1 MASVRAVRRVRF
13 LVVLLVATLVGCA
26 SFKVVDTQPLSATQL
41 EPHGAEAIS
50 KGGYRLASL
59 SAPHQLPD
67 LMVLVA
73 MSGGGKRS
81 AAFSYGAL
89 KGMLETPIP
98 TSTGAR
104 DLLHQLDGISGVSG
118 GSFTAAYYGL
128 YRDQMFGRYKKD
140 FLYRDTNS
148 YIYGVYLLPWNWT
161 WMVDPE
167 VGTNDFMERVYD
179 RTLFQG
185 ATFKDLQARGR
196 PVIGISA
203 TDLNYGTPFVFTQEF
218 FDVICSNLNEFPVA
232 RAVAASNGFP
242 GLFTPITLT
251 NRTADC
257 GGRKPGWERRVLPE
271 QRSDPLS
278 RLGAQANMID
288 RYLDPQRTRYL
299 HLADGGIADNLGLRV
314 VGNMM
319 LNLAQSPAELTRL
332 GHDQIR
338 RIVVISVDGQGAQD
352 PTIAQHKAMG
362 GLFSLFGLVSGA
374 QIDRY
379 NFETLT
385 AVNAQLRTIAQA
397 LRTAR
402 CAHGKIINGAACDDV
417 QVQLVHISLA
427 GMKPGPERDA
437 LLAIPTGL
445 TLKPSDADLLVAA
458 GEAAIRNSQ
467 ALQAFLSN
475 YPPRPIA
482 TSSRLRTAARHE

>member
-1 MASVRAVRRVRF
+1 MDFVLAALRMRF
-13 LVVLLVATLVGCA
+13 LVVLLAWTLVGCA
-26 SFKVVDTQPLSATQL
+26 SFRVIDTQPLTAAQL

-50 KGGYRLASL
+50 KGGYRLANL
-59 SAPHQLPD
+59 SPSHQLPD
-67 LMVLVA
+67 LLVLVA

-89 KGMLETPIP
+89 KGMRETPIP
-98 TSTGAR
+98 TSKGPR
-104 DLLHQLDGISGVSG
+104 DLLHELSGISGVSG

-128 YRDQMFGRYKKD
+128 YRDQMFGRYEKE
-140 FLYRDTNS
+140 FLYQDTNS
-148 YIYGVYLLPWNWT
+148 YIFGIFLLPWNWT
-161 WMVDPE
+161 WMVDPN

-179 RTLFQG
+179 RTLFHG

-218 FDVICSNLNEFPVA
+218 FDIICSDLDAFPVA

-242 GLFTPITLT
+242 GLFTPVTLT
-251 NRTADC
+251 SRRADC
-257 GGRKPGWERRVLPE
+257 GGRKPGWDRRVTPEERR
-271 QRSDPLS
+271 DPLS
-278 RLGAQANMID
+278 RLGAQANVID
-288 RYLDPQRTRYL
+288 RYLDPKRTRYL

-314 VGNMM
+314 AGSMM
-319 LNLAQSPAELTRL
+319 QNLAQSPAELTRL
-332 GHDQIR
+332 GYDHIR
-338 RIVVISVDGQGAQD
+338 RILVISVDGEGAQD
-352 PTIAQHKAMG
+352 ATIAQRKAMG

-385 AVNAQLRTIAQA
+385 TVTAQLRDIAQA

-402 CAHGKIINGAACDDV
+402 CTRGKIIDGAACDDV
-417 QVQLVHISLA
+417 QAQLVHISLA
-427 GMKPGPERDA
+427 GIKPGPEKDA

-458 GEAAIRNSQ
+458 GDAAVMNSQ
-467 ALQAFLSN
+467 ALHAFLSN
-475 YPPRPIA
+475 YPPRPA
-482 TSSRLRTAARHE
+482 GGSSRPRMAARDE